1 MHVSVVLLGA
11 DSFFAEVNVFAPT
24 ASLQVLF
31 IADSATNRAGFK
43 EVGHHMAGIGPPVVI
58 HFMLFPDLGEIIVR
72 EHSHLRNP
80 LAHDIGCKGRAKEW
94 ADLINPIL
102 RK

>member
-31 IADSATNRAGFK
+31 VADSATNRAGFQ
-43 EVGHHMAGIGPPVVI
+43 EVGHDMAGVGPPVIIDLV
-58 HFMLFPDLGEIIVR
+58 LFPNLRKIIIR
-72 EHSHLRNP
+72 EHSHLRAP
-80 LAHDIGCKGRAKEW
+80 LAH
-94 ADLINPIL
+94 PV
-102 RK
+102 